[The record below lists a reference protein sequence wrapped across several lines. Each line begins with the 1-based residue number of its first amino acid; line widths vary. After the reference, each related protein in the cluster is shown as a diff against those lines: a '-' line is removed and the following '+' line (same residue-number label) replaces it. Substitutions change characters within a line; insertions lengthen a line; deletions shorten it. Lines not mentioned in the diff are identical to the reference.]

1 LYVALSALV
10 AASVQATTS
19 LGFALILT
27 PVLFALLTPAGAIVA
42 VTAFGLVLNLLV
54 LLAERRRPRVP
65 WHEVLP
71 VLLAVIPGTICG
83 VLILRALSKPVLQVS
98 VGVAVVVAAA
108 LLASGRLRIR
118 SDSALTRLA
127 VGFTSGTLSTAT
139 GISGPP
145 LAIWLSS
152 RRMHPSD
159 LRDLITS
166 IFVGTGII
174 AALTLLPIVHKAHLG
189 LAVVLEGIAAVVVG
203 HAIGSRMFRRLNA
216 ARFERLLLAVIAI
229 TGLVSVVLG
238 ASAL

>member
-1 LYVALSALV
+1 
-10 AASVQATTS
+10 
-19 LGFALILT
+19 
-27 PVLFALLTPAGAIVA
+27 
-42 VTAFGLVLNLLV
+42 
-54 LLAERRRPRVP
+54 
-65 WHEVLP
+65 
-71 VLLAVIPGTICG
+71 

-118 SDSALTRLA
+118 SDSPLTRLA